1 MSGHDANG
9 MPQRR
14 IQAYPGGPGAKPA
27 YARISGQTTLTTR
40 NTQQAIGLQSMPHRP
55 LPAKVAGRM
64 GRNTP
69 VIAEIVGLVLL
80 VGGAGLG
87 LYFLNRRSGR
97 GAPYTGL

>member
-1 MSGHDANG
+1 
-9 MPQRR
+9 
-14 IQAYPGGPGAKPA
+14 
-27 YARISGQTTLTTR
+27 
-40 NTQQAIGLQSMPHRP
+40 MPHRP